1 MSSAIAN
8 AHARI
13 HTCMHAH
20 TYTHARTQIHTY
32 TNTFSLTHTH
42 THTCTHKQTQI
53 TPVASFLSTTFE
65 EEEKGSYSCA
75 THLPLDGFISEWR
88 IHHCILIIKI
98 IQIPDIKVSASCK
111 YLYKKLFVCFCVC
124 VLFYFCLFT
133 SNIWFT
139 TDARHCFTLE
149 ENWRGMGGRSWTNQT
164 RQNLEKQ
171 NASHFVK
178 HKK

>member
-8 AHARI
+8 AHARMR
-13 HTCMHAH
+13 TCMHAH
-20 TYTHARTQIHTY
+20 TYTHTHACTQIHTITHTY
-32 TNTFSLTHTH
+32 TNTLSLTHTH
-42 THTCTHKQTQI
+42 TLTHTCTHKQTQI

-111 YLYKKLFVCFCVC
+111 YFYKKKLFVFVC
-124 VLFYFCLFT
+124 VFYFIFVCSQVT
-133 SNIWFT
+133 SDSPLMPDI
-139 TDARHCFTLE
+139 ALH
-149 ENWRGMGGRSWTNQT
+149 
-164 RQNLEKQ
+164 
-171 NASHFVK
+171 
-178 HKK
+178 